1 MTAPCI
7 SEKLLPRLYA
17 PLQCPPLHSW
27 LTSPAAP
34 GNPAVSEVPKE
45 EEMGI
50 IGLLITIVVIILLLR
65 LIA

>member
-1 MTAPCI
+1 MPAA
-7 SEKLLPRLYA
+7 SLLGDA
-17 PLQCPPLHSW
+17 
-27 LTSPAAP
+27 SPAAL
-34 GNPAVSEVPKE
+34 GNPAVSEAPKE